1 MHEVRI
7 GRSAVK
13 ELEAL
18 PDQIIDRVAAKVD
31 SLSTRPRP
39 TGCKKLRGGD
49 DLWRVRVG
57 DNRIIDA
64 IDDTQMIVEIRVI
77 RHRKDAYGPT

>member
-31 SLSTRPRP
+31 SLSTQPRP

-57 DNRIIDA
+57 DYRIIYA
-64 IDDTQMIVEIRVI
+64 IDDTHLIVEIRVI